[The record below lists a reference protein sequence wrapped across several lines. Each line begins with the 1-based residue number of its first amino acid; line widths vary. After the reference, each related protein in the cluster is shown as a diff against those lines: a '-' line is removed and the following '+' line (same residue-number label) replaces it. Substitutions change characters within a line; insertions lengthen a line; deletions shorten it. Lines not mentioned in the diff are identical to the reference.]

1 MWVDENNFNFSELI
15 KQALMKHLSLNADWI
30 GNPSDS
36 TFGIF
41 INLCWDGNIFGSTV
55 VNFLDEKSNLNL

>member
-15 KQALMKHLSLNADWI
+15 KNVLMKHLSVDSEWV

-36 TFGIF
+36 TFGIV
-41 INLCWDGNIFGSTV
+41 INLNWDGNIFRSTV
-55 VNFLDEKSNLNL
+55 INFLDEKSNLNL

>member
-15 KQALMKHLSLNADWI
+15 KEVLRKHLSINANWI

-41 INLCWDGNIFGSTV
+41 LNLSWDGSIFGSTLI
-55 VNFLDEKSNLNL
+55 NFLDEKSNLNL

>member
-1 MWVDENNFNFSELI
+1 MWVDENNFNFGELI
-15 KQALMKHLSLNADWI
+15 RGTLMKHLGITADWI

-36 TFGIF
+36 TFGIW
-41 INLCWDGNIFGSTV
+41 LSLSWDGNVFGSTV

>member
-15 KQALMKHLSLNADWI
+15 KQTLMKHLQVNGNWI

-36 TFGIF
+36 TFGIML
-41 INLCWDGNIFGSTV
+41 NLSWDGNVFGSTV
-55 VNFLDEKSNLNL
+55 INFLDEKSNLNL

>member
-15 KQALMKHLSLNADWI
+15 KNVLMKHLNINAGWVGD
-30 GNPSDS
+30 PSDS
-36 TFGIF
+36 TFGILLSF
-41 INLCWDGNIFGSTV
+41 SWDGNIFGSTV